1 METKEKEKEMWVIRK
16 LSRNNLP
23 VNACWLHM
31 IKDEPTAVDQEVVQ
45 TTSMDM
51 SIDCRRNRMNRQS
64 RHVHDHPHILS
75 LSRILVLK
83 LLA

>member
-1 METKEKEKEMWVIRK
+1 MGDPEVVSKQSSGQR
-16 LSRNNLP
+16 LLAP
-23 VNACWLHM
+23 HD
-31 IKDEPTAVDQEVVQ
+31 KDEPTAVDQEDVE

-75 LSRILVLK
+75 LSRISVLK
-83 LLA
+83 PMA

>member
-31 IKDEPTAVDQEVVQ
+31 IKDEPTAVDQEVV
-45 TTSMDM
+45 
-51 SIDCRRNRMNRQS
+51 
-64 RHVHDHPHILS
+64 
-75 LSRILVLK
+75 
-83 LLA
+83 